1 MTSTLTIRIDNA
13 LKSDAEELFKD
24 LGLTLTTA
32 ITCFFKKAL
41 SVEALPFTVGRKKE
55 SREEYLARC
64 LAEAKAVANDPTA
77 PTCTD
82 PAKIEEFLLS

>member
-1 MTSTLTIRIDNA
+1 MTSTLTIRIDDT
-13 LKSDAEELFKD
+13 LKSDAEALFED

-41 SVEALPFTVGRKKE
+41 AVEALPFTVCRKKE
-55 SREEYLARC
+55 SREAYLTRC
-64 LAEAKAVANDPTA
+64 LAEAKAVANDPNA

-82 PAKIEEFLLS
+82 PAKLEEFLLA

>member
-1 MTSTLTIRIDNA
+1 MTSTLTIRIDDA
-13 LKSDAEELFKD
+13 LKSDAEELFED

-41 SVEALPFTVGRKKE
+41 AVEALPFTVGRRIE
-55 SREEYLARC
+55 PRGAYLARC
-64 LAEAKAVANDPTA
+64 LAEAKAVANDPSA

-82 PAKIEEFLLS
+82 PDKLEEFLLA